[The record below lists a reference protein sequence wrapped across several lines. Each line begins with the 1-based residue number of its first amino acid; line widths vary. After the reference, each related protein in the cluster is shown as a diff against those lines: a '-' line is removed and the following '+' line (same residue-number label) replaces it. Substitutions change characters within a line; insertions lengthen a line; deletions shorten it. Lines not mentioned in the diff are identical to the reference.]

1 VVVLLFRHRLL
12 RLPPTCSV
20 SAAVAAVDAVDAA
33 VAAALPSSASAAI
46 SFTATPVI
54 PATTYATA
62 ALPVSSA
69 T

>member
-20 SAAVAAVDAVDAA
+20 SAAVATVAAVDAA
-33 VAAALPSSASAAI
+33 AASALLPSASPTI
-46 SFTATPVI
+46 SVTATPVI
-54 PATTYATA
+54 SATTYATA
-62 ALPVSSA
+62 AVPISSA